1 MPVFSPH
8 CFFPK
13 RLDKSSFLCY
23 NIIVD
28 DEKLAQLA
36 EHLPFK
42 ERVEG
47 SSPSFLTHEY
57 FVNTLFSCI
66 GRTAYFIAK
75 WALDTIW
82 TLRRNLDT
90 KLRAF

>member
-1 MPVFSPH
+1 MS
-8 CFFPK
+8 
-13 RLDKSSFLCY
+13 Y
-23 NIIVD
+23 
-28 DEKLAQLA
+28 EKLAQLA

-47 SSPSFLTHEY
+47 SSPSFLIHEY
-57 FVNTLFSCI
+57 FVNALFSCI
-66 GRTAYFIAK
+66 GRTAHFIVK

-82 TLRRNLDT
+82 TLRRKMDT